1 MKRRDFIARCLA
13 GAGIIGIAGKL
24 FGWNYFLAKFYPA
37 QAAESIACRRLV
49 VLGDPH
55 LPVRTREVKSLEKQ
69 QRILAA
75 KREVLQQING
85 WPDVDGVTV
94 LGDVAAQ
101 FGNAIEYDFAKAY
114 FSGLEKP
121 VFFIAGNHDY
131 IYEDGF
137 DARGHLVKGSEESKA
152 AKLRQFQK
160 NFGLKSLYYSRQVN
174 AYRLLY
180 LSPDSLLS
188 PHLTEMSPAQLE
200 WVRRELAAH
209 KKEPTIV
216 FFHAPLQDTLL
227 PYNHTANK
235 PDFIAQPAERLAEI
249 IRANKQIVLWVSGHT
264 HTPATNESYANA
276 AINTYAGQV
285 QNIHTSDMDREVIWS
300 NSLYL
305 YADKIVVRTYNHAAQ
320 QWEEAL
326 DRTILLDKNGHMA

>member
-1 MKRRDFIARCLA
+1 MKRREFIARCLA
-13 GAGIIGIAGKL
+13 GAGVIGIAGEL
-24 FGWNYFLAKFYPA
+24 FGWKYILKKFYPE
-37 QAAESIACRRLV
+37 QATAAPACRRLV
-49 VLGDPH
+49 ILGDPH
-55 LPVRTREVKSLEKQ
+55 LPVRTREVKSQEKQ

-75 KREVLQQING
+75 KREVLHEINR
-85 WPDVDGVTV
+85 WPDVDGVSV

-114 FSGLEKP
+114 FSALEKP
-121 VFFIAGNHDY
+121 AFFIAGNHDY
-131 IYEDGF
+131 IYADGF
-137 DARGHLVKGSEESKA
+137 DAKGRLVKGTEASKA

-160 NFGLKSLYYSRQVN
+160 NFGLESLYYSRQVD

-180 LSPDSLLS
+180 LSPDSLTS
-188 PHLTEMSPAQLE
+188 PHLTEMSPAQLDWLRE
-200 WVRRELAAH
+200 ELAAH

-235 PDFIAQPAERLAEI
+235 PDFIAQPAEGIAKI

-264 HTPATNESYANA
+264 HTPATNESYANVA
-276 AINTYAGQV
+276 VNSYARQL

-326 DRTILLDKNGHMA
+326 DRTILLDENGHMA